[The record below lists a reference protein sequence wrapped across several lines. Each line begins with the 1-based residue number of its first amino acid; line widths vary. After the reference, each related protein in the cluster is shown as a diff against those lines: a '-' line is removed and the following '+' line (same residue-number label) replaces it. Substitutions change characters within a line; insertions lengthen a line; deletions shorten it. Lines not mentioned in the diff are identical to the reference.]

1 MFKILKKFIGKKVT
15 VIYIENGIEK
25 QIVGKLISV
34 DDYRNIT
41 ISNDVL
47 RKIGFVSNFCAIKK
61 IKYLNITIYH
71 NIDLPPHYGYNPLK
85 LPNNINEKNKQ
96 KIKLYNRRAR

>member
-1 MFKILKKFIGKKVT
+1 MFEILKKFIGKKIT

-25 QIVGKLISV
+25 QTTGKLINV

-41 ISNDVL
+41 ICNDVL
-47 RKIGFVSNFCAIKK
+47 RKIGFISSFSAIKK
-61 IKYLNITIYH
+61 IKYLNITIYY

-96 KIKLYNRRAR
+96 KIKLYNRWTK

>member
-15 VIYIENGIEK
+15 VVYIENGIEK
-25 QIVGKLISV
+25 QTTGKLINV

-41 ISNDVL
+41 ISNEVL
-47 RKIGFVSNFCAIKK
+47 RKIGFISSFSAIKK
-61 IKYLNITIYH
+61 IKYLNIPIYC

-96 KIKLYNRRAR
+96 KIKLYNRGTK